1 MCVLQETFPKL
12 LRPWKNLSV
21 DEAMIKFDG
30 RLLWKQYLPKKP
42 VRWGIK
48 IWCLCDSLTGYCL
61 AFNVYTGREGDVV
74 ADDLGLGYR
83 VVMGL
88 MSDYLYKTYMR
99 IFFFL

>member
-1 MCVLQETFPKL
+1 M
-12 LRPWKNLSV
+12 
-21 DEAMIKFDG
+21 
-30 RLLWKQYLPKKP
+30 
-42 VRWGIK
+42 
-48 IWCLCDSLTGYCL
+48 
-61 AFNVYTGREGDVV
+61 V